1 MNVAIQWVRQRGR
14 ANSTQRTGADDVRGE
29 ERARTA
35 EDERHE
41 GAPPPGGCGKATSE
55 GQGLD
60 SKRAR
65 DGGSET
71 GERQVGEAACN

>member
-1 MNVAIQWVRQRGR
+1 MSQGE
-14 ANSTQRTGADDVRGE
+14 GASQQHTEDGGPMPYGE

-35 EDERHE
+35 GDERHE

-65 DGGSET
+65 DGGPET
-71 GERQVGEAACN
+71 RERQVGEAACN